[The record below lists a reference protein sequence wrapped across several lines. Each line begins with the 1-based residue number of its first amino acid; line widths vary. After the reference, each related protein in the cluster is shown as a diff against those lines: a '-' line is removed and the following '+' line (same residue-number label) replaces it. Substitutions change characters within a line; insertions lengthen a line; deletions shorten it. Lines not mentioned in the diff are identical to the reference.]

1 MATLYGTSP
10 TGDLLPVQVNNAG
23 QLAVDLEG
31 GEKGPTG
38 DKGPEGDQGP
48 IGPEGPEGPQGP
60 VGEQGP
66 IGPEGPPGGSGD
78 IVVPAGLILFS
89 PSASDF
95 GQFLLCD
102 GRSLLSSDY
111 RDLQLICSYQ
121 FGGSG
126 PNFNIP
132 DMRGRWVAMPE
143 SAASAAPDFVGQTL
157 EGSSIK
163 WCSNDSLVI
172 DIENTYQEDLGG
184 DYVPTGYSPSNR
196 TCKRCHLRP
205 PTLGLNAFISSSRD
219 DTLRAMAS
227 QTPDVAFRNK
237 ASS

>member
-10 TGDLLPVQVNNAG
+10 TGDLLPVQVNAAG

-48 IGPEGPEGPQGP
+48 EGPEGPEGPQGP

-102 GRSLLSSDY
+102 GRSLLASDY
-111 RDLQLICSYQ
+111 RDLQLICAYQ

-132 DMRGRWVAMPE
+132 DMRNRWVMMPGDE
-143 SAASAAPDFVGQTL
+143 SWALDYVGQFCTN
-157 EGSSIK
+157 SSMVVAQNSMEIAAMSDWPAGIAYTAPYGTTSK
-163 WCSNDSLVI
+163 TSSETSYVQYPRPASLA
-172 DIENTYQEDLGG
+172 
-184 DYVPTGYSPSNR
+184 
-196 TCKRCHLRP
+196 
-205 PTLGLNAFISSSRD
+205 LNAFISSSRD
-219 DTLRAMAS
+219 DTLRAMAR

-237 ASS
+237 GSS